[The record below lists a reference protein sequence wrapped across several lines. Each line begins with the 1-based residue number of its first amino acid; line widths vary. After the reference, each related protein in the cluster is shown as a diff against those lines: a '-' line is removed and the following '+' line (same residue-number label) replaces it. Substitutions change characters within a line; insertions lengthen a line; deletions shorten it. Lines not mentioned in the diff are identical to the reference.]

1 MFYSLLGRIVWFA
14 AKRYAR
20 RRYGQL
26 RPPRPVLAGGVL
38 ALALTLVLIAT
49 RNHAD

>member
-20 RRYGQL
+20 HRYGQL

-38 ALALTLVLIAT
+38 ALALAVLVIGL
-49 RNHAD
+49 RNQTD

>member
-14 AKRYAR
+14 AKRYMR

-26 RPPRPVLAGGVL
+26 RPPVLAGSVL
-38 ALALTLVLIAT
+38 ALVLAAVVIGQ
-49 RNHAD
+49 RNLGD